1 MSFSKIFKLSIL
13 IISKTYGS
21 NSDLDRLINSLSL
34 WIIPGMKGVIM
45 RYKLTTINLDYLYK
59 TKEEKNMAGS
69 RHSGEGSKLWVS
81 KNKKKVLTQFHT
93 VSFDWFLSGLEWI
106 LNLKLCLLKLLIF
119 YQKIL
124 WNIRSSLNSSTFWV
138 FRPVFGYVWLKLKLC
153 AQKNKDL
160 DQTYS
165 YTGSKTQTVEE
176 LSLDLTFHNNFW

>member
-1 MSFSKIFKLSIL
+1 MSFSKIFKLLIL

-81 KNKKKVLTQFHT
+81 KKKKKLLTQCPLSVLIDFCPVYSEFLT
-93 VSFDWFLSGLEWI
+93 VWGISDLGLTLPHIEFLSLY
-106 LNLKLCLLKLLIF
+106 LDN
-119 YQKIL
+119 
-124 WNIRSSLNSSTFWV
+124 
-138 FRPVFGYVWLKLKLC
+138 VWSKLKLF
-153 AQKNKDL
+153 AQKMKIL
-160 DQTYS
+160 I
-165 YTGSKTQTVEE
+165 K
-176 LSLDLTFHNNFW
+176 HM

>member
-45 RYKLTTINLDYLYK
+45 RYKLTTINFDYLYK

-81 KNKKKVLTQFHT
+81 KKK
-93 VSFDWFLSGLEWI
+93 
-106 LNLKLCLLKLLIF
+106 
-119 YQKIL
+119 
-124 WNIRSSLNSSTFWV
+124 
-138 FRPVFGYVWLKLKLC
+138 
-153 AQKNKDL
+153 
-160 DQTYS
+160 
-165 YTGSKTQTVEE
+165 
-176 LSLDLTFHNNFW
+176 